1 MPDKG
6 DSDKKKEVL
15 DLVDEQNKPSRR
27 ERQRAQAAEQK
38 TVQDKKDEALDI
50 IDEDEQK
57 KAAAVRKTEKSGK
70 KQLPSISK
78 LTDEVQDPDFVVSGE
93 PLEEGEAAEE
103 MEADWS
109 LVRAERAPAD
119 LAFANDALSA
129 GPFGR
134 AAWHRLQ

>member
-103 MEADWS
+103 IGVVEGNTIS
-109 LVRAERAPAD
+109 IKPPIIVSVLAEMMGLKPFEIMKD
-119 LAFANDALSA
+119 LIQL
-129 GPFGR
+129 
-134 AAWHRLQ
+134 